1 MKKITIV
8 TILLTLLI
16 PVSSAQAST
25 KSINNKNNKNS
36 CKFIKINYESE
47 VMLNWAIGK
56 ASDDDILKEIGQNI
70 TMLSK
75 RVKLTNGSINTSVR
89 SWIIAE
95 KNTQIALLNK
105 DIEAVEKAMDLKI
118 SSVTKFDKLCKSIKA

>member
-1 MKKITIV
+1 MA
-8 TILLTLLI
+8 ILFTLLI
-16 PVSSAQAST
+16 PVSSAQASK

-56 ASDDDILKEIGQNI
+56 ASDNDMSKEIGQNI

-75 RVKLTNGSINTSVR
+75 RIKLTNGSINTAVR
-89 SWIIAE
+89 SWIVAE
-95 KNTQIALLNK
+95 KNTQIALSNR
-105 DIEAVEKAMDLKI
+105 DIEAVEKAIDLKI
-118 SSVTKFDKLCKSIKA
+118 SSVTKFDKLCKSIKS